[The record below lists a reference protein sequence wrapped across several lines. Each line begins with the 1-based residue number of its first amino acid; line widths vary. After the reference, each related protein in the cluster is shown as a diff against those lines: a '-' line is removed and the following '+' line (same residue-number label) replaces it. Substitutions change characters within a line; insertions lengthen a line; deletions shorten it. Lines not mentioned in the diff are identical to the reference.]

1 MIRLILTV
9 KIIGSKLMEAVLIL
23 TAISIT
29 FAKALSPV
37 LLRPIVN
44 LVISTNSPVALQNQ
58 RALDHLTAEKGGTCM
73 FLNEDCCYYINETG
87 VVETNLHTLAKVR
100 ARGGAVPV
108 AQTGVHGLATPPG
121 LRLTGAGTGTPQPGC
136 PLCPTSPIAVAAPRT
151 PAQVA
156 GVEWRIRLHLLS
168 SAFLQEYCH
177 QAGLPKQGCVIS
189 EDVFVYFS
197 WEEWMLLDDS
207 QRLLYQDVMLENFAL
222 LASLGIASSRS
233 HLVTQL
239 NPREDPQMPE
249 QVNMNPAT
257 EREAQK
263 GPGPGCR
270 CAVED
275 EQSVSLEGMSQVRT
289 PVASLK
295 THPCD
300 GSGSRLRGIL
310 HLPEHEV
317 GEARLKPQPCGASWK
332 HFWLSANLHQ
342 RHTGEKS
349 FRGGEGR
356 DSMKSHQFCVPEK
369 TFVYG
374 EGRVGFPAT
383 SSLHLHQVPH
393 VSPKPHKSTRL
404 GGALHSRQQQQHRCI
419 ECGKLFTRKD
429 TLTRHQ
435 RIHTGERP
443 YACSKCGKFFSQS
456 CDLFKHKTIHT
467 GERPYE
473 CSECGKFFRQ
483 ISGLIEHRRVHTGER
498 LYQCSNCGKFFSSKS
513 NLIRHQEVHTGARPY
528 VCSTCGKEFSRK
540 HTLVLHQ
547 RTHTGERPYECS
559 ECGKA
564 FSQSSHLN
572 VHWRIH
578 SSDYECSRCGKA
590 FSCIS
595 KLVQHQKVHS
605 GENPYECSR
614 CGKAFTQRPNL
625 IRHWKVH
632 TDERPYVCSKCGKE
646 FNRKHTLVL
655 HQKIHTGEKP

>member
-1 MIRLILTV
+1 M
-9 KIIGSKLMEAVLIL
+9 A
-23 TAISIT
+23 A
-29 FAKALSPV
+29 
-37 LLRPIVN
+37 
-44 LVISTNSPVALQNQ
+44 
-58 RALDHLTAEKGGTCM
+58 
-73 FLNEDCCYYINETG
+73 
-87 VVETNLHTLAKVR
+87 
-100 ARGGAVPV
+100 
-108 AQTGVHGLATPPG
+108 
-121 LRLTGAGTGTPQPGC
+121 
-136 PLCPTSPIAVAAPRT
+136 AAPT
-151 PAQVA
+151 DPAQV
-156 GVEWRIRLHLLS
+156 
-168 SAFLQEYCH
+168 
-177 QAGLPKQGCVIS
+177 CVIS
-189 EDVFVYFS
+189 EDVFVCFS
-197 WEEWMLLDDS
+197 REEWMLLDDS

-222 LASLGIASSRS
+222 LASLGITSSRS

-239 NPREDPQMPE
+239 EQREDPRMPD
-249 QVNMNPAT
+249 QVDTTPAT

-263 GPGPGCR
+263 GLGPGCW

-275 EQSVSLEGMSQVRT
+275 EAMFSEQSVSLEGVSQVRT
-289 PVASLK
+289 PVA
-295 THPCD
+295 
-300 GSGSRLRGIL
+300 G
-310 HLPEHEV
+310 
-317 GEARLKPQPCGASWK
+317 LKPQPCDISGSILKEILHLTEYQGGEARLEPHTGGACWK
-332 HFWLSANLHQ
+332 HFWLSANVHQ
-342 RHTGEKS
+342 HHVAEKS
-349 FRGGEGR
+349 FRRDEGR
-356 DSMKSHQFCVPEK
+356 DSVKSCRFYVPEK
-369 TFVYG
+369 TYSYS
-374 EGRVGFPAT
+374 ERRMDFPAT
-383 SSLHLHQVPH
+383 SDLLQHQVPH
-393 VSPKPHKSTRL
+393 IRMKPHKTPRL
-404 GGALHSRQQQQHRCI
+404 GEALRPGQRHHKCI

-443 YACSKCGKFFSQS
+443 YECNKCGKFFSQS
-456 CDLFKHKTIHT
+456 CDLFKHETVHT

-595 KLVQHQKVHS
+595 KLIQHQKVHS
-605 GENPYECSR
+605 GENPFECSR

-632 TDERPYVCSKCGKE
+632 TGERPYVCSKCGKE